1 MRRAT
6 WRMTFGGM
14 VLALALPG
22 AAGAGSAEDDLAVV
36 KRAVA
41 SAPPQATTPAATPTR
56 PPAEAKP
63 APRKGEPQWLR
74 LRVVEKGAKKATVK
88 VNLPLALVRS
98 MDEDW
103 PLDCG
108 HAHGKGRGTTL
119 GEVLRALDSGQEL
132 VEIED
137 DDATVRVW
145 VE

>member
-1 MRRAT
+1 MILGG
-6 WRMTFGGM
+6 TF
-14 VLALALPG
+14 LALALP
-22 AAGAGSAEDDLAVV
+22 AAARAASAEDDLAVV
-36 KRAVA
+36 KKAVA
-41 SAPPQATTPAATPTR
+41 SAAPQATTPAATAT
-56 PPAEAKP
+56 PPPSEAKP

-74 LRVVEKGAKKATVK
+74 VRIVEKGAKKATVK

-98 MDEDW
+98 VGEDW

-108 HAHGKGRGTTL
+108 HAHAKGRGTTL

-132 VEIED
+132 VEIEG

>member
-6 WRMTFGGM
+6 WPTILGGAI
-14 VLALALPG
+14 LALALPA

-36 KRAVA
+36 RRAVA
-41 SAPPQATTPAATPTR
+41 SADVQATTPAAATAR
-56 PPAEAKP
+56 PPAEAK
-63 APRKGEPQWLR
+63 RKGEPRWLR
-74 LRVVEKGAKKATVK
+74 VRVVQRGAKKATVK
-88 VNLPLALVRS
+88 VNLPLGLVRS
-98 MDEDW
+98 VGEDW

-108 HAHGKGRGTTL
+108 HGHGKGHFTTL

-132 VEIED
+132 VEIEE